1 MVERDGSIVCQQNSK
16 EHETKKQNH
25 NHQTN
30 NLPGSEETDK
40 NNRKQYP
47 ENKIFNLN
55 KSCDNKEIL
64 NKRIQ
69 KEDHY
74 RIK

>member
-1 MVERDGSIVCQQNSK
+1 MIERDGSIVCQQNSK